1 MKKKRTSELRQELR
15 QLFAQMN
22 EHQKENTGPNE
33 CDFCSHYLSRM
44 AEIAELAPDVFFTEM
59 FCEAQTRPEGS
70 IKLDVISP
78 ETSEKEIETI
88 IKKHTPDAGFSIT
101 FEVPRDDFKVSKS

>member
-22 EHQKENTGPNE
+22 EHQKEKTGPNE
-33 CDFCSHYLSRM
+33 CDFCSHYLRRM
-44 AEIAELAPDVFFTEM
+44 AEIAELAPDVFFSEM
-59 FCEAQTRPEGS
+59 FSEAQTRPEGS

-78 ETSEKEIETI
+78 ETTEKEIDAI
-88 IKKHTPDAGFSIT
+88 INRHTS
-101 FEVPRDDFKVSKS
+101 DDHM